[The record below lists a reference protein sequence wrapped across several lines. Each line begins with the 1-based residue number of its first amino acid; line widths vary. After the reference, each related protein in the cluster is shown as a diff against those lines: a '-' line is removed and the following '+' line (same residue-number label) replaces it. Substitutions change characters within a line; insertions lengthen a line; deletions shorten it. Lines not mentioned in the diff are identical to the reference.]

1 MKSVVGERSSKMLS
15 WERSGGG
22 ATQESEVCVVFVTA
36 GGWLIK

>member
-22 ATQESEVCVVFVTA
+22 ATQESEVCVTA